1 MVTEKGKDRIQR
13 SKIRGSQKVDQERG
27 MTSLAFKIGH
37 EKFDRKKK
45 EWTKRGGKKKK
56 EEKIEE
62 SKVTKKE

>member
-1 MVTEKGKDRIQR
+1 M
-13 SKIRGSQKVDQERG
+13 DQERG